1 MSVPL
6 PRKFHGWKEP
16 GGLQSLGSQRVG
28 HNWAT
33 SLSVFFNWC
42 HWGFL
47 LVLPEGIKGVCPAW
61 DAGSLSGMR
70 GFWPQ
75 GTKTLLYSRAALSL
89 RYRPHAYYCETFL
102 SPQTLSLSP
111 FPHTP
116 VTLVTLVSLARD
128 RLLRPI
134 KTRGC
139 LVWVLMAGCLL
150 LVTPWNARSLGGSG
164 ACYLLLNVPELPVD
178 GAGFV
183 SYTVSPLHT
192 NEFRSESLFIRPI
205 CF

>member
-75 GTKTLLYSRAALSL
+75 GTKTLLYSRAVLSL

-111 FPHTP
+111 FPHTL
-116 VTLVTLVSLARD
+116 VTLVTLASLARD
-128 RLLRPI
+128 RLLKVTQANQDKRLP
-134 KTRGC
+134 C
-139 LVWVLMAGCLL
+139 LGAYGRMPSTGYPLKCQVSGRKWGLL
-150 LVTPWNARSLGGSG
+150 FTA
-164 ACYLLLNVPELPVD
+164 
-178 GAGFV
+178 
-183 SYTVSPLHT
+183 
-192 NEFRSESLFIRPI
+192 
-205 CF
+205 

>member
-1 MSVPL
+1 ML
-6 PRKFHGWKEP
+6 
-16 GGLQSLGSQRVG
+16 GLSLGWEVFGLKELRRFSILELPYLC
-28 HNWAT
+28 AT
-33 SLSVFFNWC
+33 DHMLITVRHSS
-42 HWGFL
+42 
-47 LVLPEGIKGVCPAW
+47 PPKP
-61 DAGSLSGMR
+61 
-70 GFWPQ
+70 WP
-75 GTKTLLYSRAALSL
+75 
-89 RYRPHAYYCETFL
+89 
-102 SPQTLSLSP
+102 SP
-111 FPHTP
+111 FPHTL

-164 ACYLLLNVPELPVD
+164 ACCLLLNVPELPVD